1 MPKKGYKGA
10 LTQSIAKVYSPDRTS
25 KTMAE
30 MAGATALQVR
40 NYCYAN
46 NLEFKS
52 SINRIT
58 IDLVRDVQENLILG
72 SRTRG
77 AKYFADKWGV
87 STAAIYRVLDMKVL
101 KSEGGLA

>member
-25 KTMAE
+25 AVMAL
-30 MAGATALQVR
+30 MSGATAQQVR

-52 SINRIT
+52 SFNRIT
-58 IDLVRDVQENLILG
+58 TELVRDVQENLILG

-77 AKYFADKWGV
+77 AKHFADKWGV

-101 KSEGGLA
+101 RDGGE